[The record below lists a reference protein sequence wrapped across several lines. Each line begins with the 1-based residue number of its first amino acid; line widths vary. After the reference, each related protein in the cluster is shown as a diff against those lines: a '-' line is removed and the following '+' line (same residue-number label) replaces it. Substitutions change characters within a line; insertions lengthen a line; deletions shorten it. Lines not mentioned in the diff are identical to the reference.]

1 MMVSRL
7 CLSLKKSADPR
18 SVAEWRVDHF
28 TRVEGT
34 DFGGVQIAMRPVE
47 KPTAEAEGPET
58 LYWAR

>member
-28 TRVEGT
+28 TRVEAK
-34 DFGGVQIAMRPVE
+34 DASEIRFAMRPIGRS
-47 KPTAEAEGPET
+47 AIET
-58 LYWAR
+58 EVPC